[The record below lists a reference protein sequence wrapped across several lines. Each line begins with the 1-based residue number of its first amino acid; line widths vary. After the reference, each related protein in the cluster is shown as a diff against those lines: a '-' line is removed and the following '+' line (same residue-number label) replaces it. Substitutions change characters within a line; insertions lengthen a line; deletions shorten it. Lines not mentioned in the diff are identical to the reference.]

1 MHIFSKN
8 TLIFFGIY
16 WLLGLIFGL
25 LGTQAWLI
33 YSEVMLYLLLLL
45 WFVRIFRLK
54 TEAFDKL
61 RRKHPDFAACL
72 SFLGI
77 LPLLSALVL
86 LLSFTPWL
94 PPLTE
99 WIKEVLLRHRLTGFC
114 WGITLLSLLFVRLIR
129 HYRRSDDPL
138 EIIEGDKEN
147 QSLEAKN
154 FLFNLLVTGG
164 LYWIVYMPLT
174 AGALRFNSRE
184 LSLAADVWRW
194 IFALVLFYQIFIKT
208 PEFLDKMHKALPL
221 ISAYLASFGWLA
233 YFWLLVPFVLIYELS
248 AYPHGIPAGHW
259 LLAVAPYAPLFNLL
273 AMLIPLPVLVWREK
287 HRRLEQIKA

>member
-61 RRKHPDFAACL
+61 RRKHPDFAAYL

-99 WIKEVLLRHRLTGFC
+99 WIKEVLLQHRLTGFC

-194 IFALVLFYQIFIKT
+194 ILHWFCFIR
-208 PEFLDKMHKALPL
+208 F
-221 ISAYLASFGWLA
+221 SS
-233 YFWLLVPFVLIYELS
+233 
-248 AYPHGIPAGHW
+248 
-259 LLAVAPYAPLFNLL
+259 
-273 AMLIPLPVLVWREK
+273 K
-287 HRRLEQIKA
+287 HRSSLIKCIKPCR

>member
-16 WLLGLIFGL
+16 WLLGLIFSL

-61 RRKHPDFAACL
+61 RRKHPDFAAYL
-72 SFLGI
+72 SFLSI

-114 WGITLLSLLFVRLIR
+114 WGITLLSLLFFRLIR

-184 LSLAADVWRW
+184 LSLAADVCRW

-233 YFWLLVPFVLIYELS
+233 YFWLLVPFILIYELS